1 MRCAAVPNVRRGYTM
16 YYSSAAD
23 VEPVW
28 MISKCDPWFWGL
40 REYGTI
46 KELCENPRS
55 GDSIESVVPVVNVS
69 HVFRNEYCGF
79 CNNANVLALTN
90 FQMEIQCV
98 ETIPVTYKNFLSTF
112 RDKKCNIF
120 YRASDVSP
128 ALNCSIPG
136 YKINRCNVTGLWQV
150 NNDTIKQACEA
161 FIDPYNSTYR
171 NYFCYLSNSGEIM
184 SPNSWDCPAPLHKIH
199 DTSLTYSVQIDVD
212 VLAIL
217 ETEDLGCDVR
227 SQFKDYKIVSG
238 YNAASLTGE
247 EVFAFCLVSLRFFA
261 RIF

>member
-1 MRCAAVPNVRRGYTM
+1 M
-16 YYSSAAD
+16 
-23 VEPVW
+23 
-28 MISKCDPWFWGL
+28 
-40 REYGTI
+40 
-46 KELCENPRS
+46 
-55 GDSIESVVPVVNVS
+55 VNVS